1 MIRHIVFWR
10 LNGDTAEVRAKQAAD
25 IKEALEA
32 LNGKIP
38 GLIRLEVGIDFS
50 ASPDSADVALY
61 SEFESREALESYHH
75 HPDHLAAAPVV
86 KAARVERRVV
96 DYEV

>member
-1 MIRHIVFWR
+1 MIRHLVFWR
-10 LNGDTAEVRAKQAAD
+10 LNGDTPEARAAQARE
-25 IKEALEA
+25 IKRALED

-38 GLIRLEVGIDFS
+38 GMIRLEVGIDFS
-50 ASPDSADVALY
+50 AGPDSADVALV
-61 SEFESREALESYHH
+61 SDFESRAALEAYHH

-86 KAARVERRVV
+86 KAARIERRVV